1 MLIRDVNIVSWL
13 DEIPESGSGPVDVRL
28 RDDSVVEIGE
38 RLDAGADEVLE
49 ADGRWLMPGLWDQHL
64 HLGQWVDAGSRL
76 DLSDTADATTALRQV
91 EQHIWGLSEPGWVL
105 GQGHR
110 TATWP
115 DQPTVRALDA
125 ISGDHPVLL
134 VSGDAHH
141 AWCNSAALR
150 LLGLPE
156 RDGVV
161 AEQEWFEA
169 ARRLPKLTGGRTEDD
184 YRKAL
189 TAANAMGLVGMVDM
203 EFGSSWVPWLNLAE
217 AGELTM
223 RGRVAVYPDQL
234 DEVIAAG
241 WRTGDAL
248 EPSGMVTMGP
258 LKVIADG
265 SLNTQT
271 ALCREPYAD
280 TGGYGHANY
289 GPSDLLDLVSRATA
303 AGLSVALHAIGDAAI
318 RDSLTV
324 FEQTGAR
331 GSIEHVQLATD
342 ADIHEMARLKVTAS
356 VQPAHLLDDYA
367 AAQFCWPD
375 RMHLCYRNRSLADAG
390 VSLAL
395 GSDAPVAPLDPWL
408 AISSAIY
415 RNTDEGMW
423 NPREALTCAQAIAG
437 SVDDHP
443 PVTVGS
449 LADLTLVDFD
459 PLLPDLSPRDAAAKL
474 REGSP
479 ASAIMIGGEVVWSLL
494 D

>member
-1 MLIRDVNIVSWL
+1 MLIRNANIATWL
-13 DEIPESGSGPVDVRL
+13 DKTPESGSGPVDIRL
-28 RDDSVVEIGE
+28 RDDKVVEIGKN
-38 RLDAGADEVLE
+38 LDTGADKVLD

-64 HLGQWVDAGSRL
+64 HLGQWVDAGNRL
-76 DLSDTADATTALRQV
+76 DLSDTTDAAMVLRRI
-91 EQHIWGLSEPGWVL
+91 EQHISSLSEPGWVL

-125 ISGDHPVLL
+125 ISGDRPVLL

-150 LLGLPE
+150 FLGLPA

-161 AEQEWFEA
+161 AEREWFEA
-169 ARRLPKLTGGRTEDD
+169 APQLPSLTGGRTLND

-189 TAANAMGLVGMVDM
+189 TAANALGLVGMVDM
-203 EFGSSWVPWLNLAE
+203 EFGSSWVPWLDLAE

-241 WRTGDAL
+241 WRTGEAL

-271 ALCREPYAD
+271 ALCREPYAGTD
-280 TGGYGHANY
+280 DYGHTNY
-289 GPSDLLDLVSRATA
+289 GPSDLADLISRAAA

-318 RDSLTV
+318 RDALTV
-324 FEQTGAR
+324 FERTGAR

-342 ADIHEMARLKVTAS
+342 ADIHKMARLRVTAGI
-356 VQPAHLLDDYA
+356 QPAHLLDDYA
-367 AAQFCWPD
+367 AAQSCWPD

-390 VSLAL
+390 VPFVL

-423 NPREALTCAQAIAG
+423 NQAEALTVAQAIAG
-437 SVDDHP
+437 SVDGRP
-443 PVTVGS
+443 PVAVGS
-449 LADLTLVDFD
+449 LADLALVDFD
-459 PLLPDLSPRDAAAKL
+459 PLLPGLSPGDAAAKL

-479 ASAIMIGGEVVWSLL
+479 ASATVVGGEVVWSQIG
-494 D
+494 